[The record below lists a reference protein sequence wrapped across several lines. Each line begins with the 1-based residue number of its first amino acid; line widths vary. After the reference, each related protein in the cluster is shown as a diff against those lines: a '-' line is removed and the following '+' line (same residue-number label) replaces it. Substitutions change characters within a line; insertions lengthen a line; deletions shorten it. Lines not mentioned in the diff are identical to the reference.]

1 MVDFDEPFTKLFNQ
15 GMINGSNG
23 IKMSK
28 SKGNVVSPDEL
39 VRLKM
44 SELNIFTSKT
54 NYYNLTY
61 TDEKTMSPVTA
72 VLFLVFMGVLGLI
85 FAIKTGKRKK
95 YAH

>member
-1 MVDFDEPFTKLFNQ
+1 MTFTVSDEK
-15 GMINGSNG
+15 
-23 IKMSK
+23 
-28 SKGNVVSPDEL
+28 SPDEL

-85 FAIKTGKRKK
+85 FAIKTGKRKE